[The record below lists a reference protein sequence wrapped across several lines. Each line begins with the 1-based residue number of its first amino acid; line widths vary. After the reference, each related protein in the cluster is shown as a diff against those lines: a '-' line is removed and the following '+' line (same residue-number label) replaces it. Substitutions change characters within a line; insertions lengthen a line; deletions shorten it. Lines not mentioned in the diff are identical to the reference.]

1 MKKFWTGSRL
11 LALLVLTA
19 FMAAGCGSKGV
30 QEYKLDPK
38 NPTAI
43 TIWHYYNG
51 AQQTAFD
58 QAVAEFNDTVGYEK
72 GIVVEAYSQGNI
84 NELTQKVIASANK
97 EVSAEELP
105 DVFAAYADTAYTLD
119 QLGLAASLDP
129 YLSKEDLAAYVD
141 GYIDEGRIDGEEQLK
156 IFPVAKSTE
165 VLMVNKTDWDKF
177 AQATGASYDD
187 LATIEGLT
195 KTAEAYYQWT
205 DSLTEAPDDGKA
217 FFGRDALA
225 NYMIIGNRQL
235 GNEIFEVH
243 NGKAT
248 INVDKAIYKRL
259 WENYYVPMVQ
269 GYFAAHGRFR
279 ADDASAGDIIALVG
293 STTGATYFPQQV
305 VLNDNETY
313 PVEAVTLPAPIFEG
327 GERYAVQQGAG
338 MMVVKSTP
346 EKEYAATVFLKWFT
360 DDERNIDFSVRSGYL
375 PVKKS
380 ANDWEKI
387 EPVFEEQGSSAANT
401 MLEDT
406 VHVAIEEVSQSKMYT
421 NKPFDK
427 GTWARSVLEHNMSDQ
442 IDRDLALI
450 ESRMSDGMS
459 RQEAVEPFISEVHF
473 EECFAEFSQALSTPP
488 DSGAQA
494 AE

>member
-11 LALLVLTA
+11 TALVLMGA
-19 FMAAGCGSKGV
+19 MLLAGCGSKGV
-30 QEYKLDPK
+30 QQYKLDPK

-84 NELTQKVIASANK
+84 NELTQKVMAAANK
-97 EVSAEELP
+97 EVGAEELP
-105 DVFAAYADTAYTLD
+105 DVFAAYADTAYSLD
-119 QLGLAASLDP
+119 QMGVAANLDD
-129 YLSKEDLAAYVD
+129 YLSKEDLASYVE
-141 GYIDEGRIDGEEQLK
+141 GYIDEGRIDSDEHLK

-165 VLMVNKTDWDKF
+165 VMMVNKTDWDKF
-177 AQATGASYDD
+177 AQATGAAYADME
-187 LATIEGLT
+187 TIEGLT
-195 KTAEAYYQWT
+195 KTAEAYYNWT
-205 DSLTEAPDDGKA
+205 DSLTETPDDGKA

-225 NYMIIGNRQL
+225 NYMIIGSRQL

-243 NGKAT
+243 NGQAT

-259 WENYYVPMVQ
+259 WENYYVPMVK
-269 GYFAAHGRFR
+269 GHFAAHGRFR
-279 ADDASAGDIIALVG
+279 ADDASSGDIIALVG

-313 PVEAVTLPAPIFEG
+313 PVEAVTLPAPVFEG

-338 MMVVKSTP
+338 MMVAKSTP

-360 DDERNIDFSVRSGYL
+360 DDERNIDFSVNSGYL

-380 ANDWEKI
+380 ANDWQKI
-387 EPVFEEQGSSAANT
+387 EPAFAQNSGAANAILKET
-401 MLEDT
+401 I
-406 VHVAIEEVSQSKMYT
+406 HVAIDTVSQSKMYT
-421 NKPFDK
+421 NKPFDV
-427 GTWARSVLEHNMSDQ
+427 GTSARAILENNMADQ
-442 IDRDLALI
+442 ITRDLALI
-450 ESRMSDGMS
+450 EERMAEGMS
-459 RQEAVEPFISEVHF
+459 RAEALAPFVAEAHF
-473 EECFAEFSQALSTPP
+473 EECFAEFSQALTPFAN
-488 DSGAQA
+488 GEQA